1 MSGFA
6 YRAATPDGEVVTGR
20 MEAPGASAVRD
31 HLRREGLYP
40 VHVEEGR
47 SAREEAPAR
56 SLAGGLLRSD
66 RSLPLRLA
74 RELSGLL
81 EAGFSLDASLEL
93 LADMF
98 PEPGAAL
105 VSEVRGQVR
114 EGVPLSRGLGEHPE
128 RFDRFYVAMVRAGEE
143 AGALPEVLGRLA
155 DHLERRAEAR
165 RRVTSALIYPA
176 VMTLVGGAAVLVL
189 LVSVLPKFVSILEG
203 TEQQV
208 PLTTA
213 LLLDASSLLTDHGW
227 LLVLLAAAAVVA
239 WRRARGTEGGRR
251 RLDAALL
258 SVPLV
263 GRLRREELTSRFCR
277 TLATLLDSGVS
288 FLGAVRAAAETVPNR
303 VFRDTFAAVAEDV
316 ERGEPMAPAL
326 ARSAA
331 VPGLAVRLVRLGEES
346 GRLGPMLRKA
356 ADVYDRRVEE
366 TTDRLVS
373 LVEPALILFFGVAV
387 GFVAFAMVEAVFS
400 VTQVPM

>member
-1 MSGFA
+1 MTAFA
-6 YRAATPDGEVVTGR
+6 YRAATRDGEVVTGR
-20 MEAPGASAVRD
+20 MDAPGAAAVRD
-31 HLRREGLYP
+31 RLRREGLYP
-40 VHVEEGR
+40 VRVEEGG
-47 SAREEAPAR
+47 AAAEEGAGL
-56 SLAGGLLRSD
+56 SLSGRLLRSD

-81 EAGFSLDASLEL
+81 DSGFSLDASLEL

-98 PEPGAAL
+98 PDPGGSL
-105 VSEVRGQVR
+105 VAGVREQVR
-114 EGVPLSRGLGEHPE
+114 EGVPLSEALGGRPE

-155 DHLERRAEAR
+155 DRLERRAEAR
-165 RRVTSALIYPA
+165 RRVTSALVYPA
-176 VMTLVGGAAVLVL
+176 IMTVVGGAAVAVL

-203 TEQQV
+203 AEQQV

-213 LLLDASSLLTDHGW
+213 LLLDVSALLTDHGW
-227 LLVLLAAAAVVA
+227 LLLLLGAVAVVA
-239 WRRARGTEGGRR
+239 WGRIRGTEAGRR

-277 TLATLLDSGVS
+277 TLATLLESGVS
-288 FLGAVRAAAETVPNR
+288 FLGAVGAAAETVPNR
-303 VFRDTFAAVAEDV
+303 VFRDAFAEVSADV
-316 ERGEPMAPAL
+316 ERGEPMAPTL
-326 ARSAA
+326 AETGA
-331 VPGLAVRLVRLGEES
+331 VPELAVRMVRLGEES
-346 GRLGPMLRKA
+346 GQLGTMLRKA

-373 LVEPALILFFGVAV
+373 LVEPALILFFGVLV

-400 VTQVPM
+400 VTAVPM